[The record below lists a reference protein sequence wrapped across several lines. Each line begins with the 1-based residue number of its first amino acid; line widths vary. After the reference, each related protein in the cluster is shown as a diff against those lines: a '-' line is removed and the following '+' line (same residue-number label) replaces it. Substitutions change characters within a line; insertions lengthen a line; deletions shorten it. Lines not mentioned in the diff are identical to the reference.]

1 MNKNSVIVI
10 VFCGILVVAGA
21 VLIAAG
27 NDLRILK
34 DAFSGNVTT
43 TTLEFQGDVLRNDT
57 NSIGFQKAVTE
68 EELAA
73 LVSKYS
79 FDETLYPYFGMLT
92 SEQKKAYYLVYNCA
106 LNANK
111 SILLGDVVD
120 LDKHDAMTV
129 VSAVYND
136 HPELFWMES
145 GVTYSYHS
153 HNDSVSSLI
162 LKYNDLVY
170 DLDNA
175 REAFESQADSILNE
189 AETIGDALH
198 KEAFIHDRIC
208 ELCTYDVNATNHQSA
223 YSCLIEGRSVCSG
236 YARAFQYLMHRMGV
250 PAYYVIGTDAKN
262 MSHAWVIVR
271 FGSDYYNVDVTWD
284 DDMSAQLNTD
294 VHAFFNVSD
303 DAMSRTHIRT
313 DCSVDL
319 PGCNDDSLS
328 YDKVIGDTVTIDQLN
343 FR

>member
-1 MNKNSVIVI
+1 MNRNSTIAFI
-10 VFCGILVVAGA
+10 FCAILVITGVILFVAGRDMK
-21 VLIAAG
+21 V
-27 NDLRILK
+27 LK

-43 TTLEFQGDVLRNDT
+43 TTLEYQGDVLRNDT
-57 NSIGFQKAVTE
+57 DSIGFQRAVTD
-68 EELAA
+68 EELAE
-73 LVSKYS
+73 LVSRYS
-79 FDETLYPYFGMLT
+79 FDETFYPYFGMLT
-92 SEQKKAYYLVYNCA
+92 AEQKKAYYLVYDCA
-106 LNANK
+106 LNAGK

-120 LDKHDAMTV
+120 LDKQDAMTV

-162 LKYNDLVY
+162 LKYNNLVY

-189 AETIGDALH
+189 AETKGDALH

-236 YARAFQYLMHRMGV
+236 YARSFQYLMQRMGV

-271 FGSDYYNVDVTWD
+271 FGSDFYNVDVTWD
-284 DDMSAQLNTD
+284 DDMSDQLNMD

-303 DAMSRTHIRT
+303 EAMSSTHVRTEN
-313 DCSVDL
+313 SVNL
-319 PGCNDDSLS
+319 PACRDDSLS
-328 YDKVIGDTVTIDQLN
+328 YDKVIGDTVTIDQLS